1 MIEKSRMKNTH
12 NRTYVVQ
19 LQRHARG
26 SAASHQ
32 RRVLGGSPPQHEW
45 HLGLRQQRD
54 HRWGLQPRLT
64 VHLRRL
70 SADGTSVSMYGKWM
84 ELGLE
89 YARLIPAVDRKVLKP
104 ESG

>member
-1 MIEKSRMKNTH
+1 
-12 NRTYVVQ
+12 
-19 LQRHARG
+19 
-26 SAASHQ
+26 
-32 RRVLGGSPPQHEW
+32 
-45 HLGLRQQRD
+45 
-54 HRWGLQPRLT
+54 
-64 VHLRRL
+64 L